1 MSNIMGMLLAVS
13 PIAVV
18 FISIGCA
25 VVGLVGGFFGF
36 KLITSKKL
44 GKAKSNAVKILE
56 DAYAE
61 AKTVKKEA
69 MLEAK
74 EEILKLKQDYER
86 EQKERRSELQKTE
99 DRLIQ
104 REEFIDKKET
114 ALDRKSEQIETLKNQ
129 LDEKEAEIDKITLD
143 QVEIKNNMLKELEKI
158 SGMKKEEAK
167 QSLIESITENA
178 RRDAAK
184 IVSDIE
190 EDARENGL
198 KKAKN
203 IVAHL

>member
-69 MLEAK
+69 MLEA
-74 EEILKLKQDYER
+74 
-86 EQKERRSELQKTE
+86 
-99 DRLIQ
+99 
-104 REEFIDKKET
+104 
-114 ALDRKSEQIETLKNQ
+114 
-129 LDEKEAEIDKITLD
+129 
-143 QVEIKNNMLKELEKI
+143 
-158 SGMKKEEAK
+158 
-167 QSLIESITENA
+167 
-178 RRDAAK
+178 
-184 IVSDIE
+184 
-190 EDARENGL
+190 
-198 KKAKN
+198 
-203 IVAHL
+203 